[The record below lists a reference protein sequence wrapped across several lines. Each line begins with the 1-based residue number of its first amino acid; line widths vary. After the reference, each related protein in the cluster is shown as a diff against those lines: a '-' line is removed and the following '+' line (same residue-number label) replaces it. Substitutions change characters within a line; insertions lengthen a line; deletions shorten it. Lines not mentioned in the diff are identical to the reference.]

1 MRTGVCGVCNETVPL
16 NEVHRCED
24 KPMKVAIYAQHTVMA
39 GRRCWDEEM
48 IEKGSD
54 DLHIFA
60 GSEAELQD
68 EARRLALTETGHDG
82 PNSAYWRRV
91 AATLADATGLQ
102 LDL

>member
-1 MRTGVCGVCNETVPL
+1 MR
-16 NEVHRCED
+16 
-24 KPMKVAIYAQHTVMA
+24 VAIYAQQTVMA
-39 GRRCWDEEM
+39 GSRCWNEDM
-48 IEKGSD
+48 IEANSA
-54 DLHIFA
+54 DLHVYE
-60 GSEAELQD
+60 GTEAELQD